1 MPASPVLAADG
12 APDTGDAEAA
22 GAAVVVA
29 AVAASPPVPAVTWP
43 AGVAAASV
51 PALTLGCAV
60 AE

>member
-22 GAAVVVA
+22 GAAVVV

>member
-22 GAAVVVA
+22 GAAVV